1 MKKTGIMTDSHSG
14 ILPEE
19 AERLGIRV
27 LPMPF
32 YIGEKLYREGVDLSR
47 DEFYDMLRKGVD
59 VSTSQPSPAE
69 VIDMWKEMLKEYE
82 EIVYIPLSSAL
93 SGSCMAAAAMAN
105 DDAFAGKVFV
115 VDNGRVATPMHRSV
129 LDAVEMVEKGYSA
142 AEIKKI
148 LEETRE
154 KMTIYIGLSTL
165 EYLKKGGRISSVTAL
180 AANVLNIKPVMHFS
194 TGKLDT
200 YQKCRG
206 LKKSRKVMIDAM
218 KEELETNILNLTEL
232 KNLLLFMLLGTGVL
246 LLSDYLGLLT
256 CLGLSVIAY
265 LKIWGREKWIKSIV
279 IGVCMVAFLYGVFVL
294 FLHVPVPK
302 GPLGF

>member
-129 LDAVEMVEKGYSA
+129 LDAVEMVEKDFGGNQRKNDHLHRPQHTG
-142 AEIKKI
+142 IP
-148 LEETRE
+148 E
-154 KMTIYIGLSTL
+154 KRRKNQFRNRTGGKCP
-165 EYLKKGGRISSVTAL
+165 EYQTCHA
-180 AANVLNIKPVMHFS
+180 FQ
-194 TGKLDT
+194 
-200 YQKCRG
+200 Y
-206 LKKSRKVMIDAM
+206 RK
-218 KEELETNILNLTEL
+218 T
-232 KNLLLFMLLGTGVL
+232 
-246 LLSDYLGLLT
+246 
-256 CLGLSVIAY
+256 
-265 LKIWGREKWIKSIV
+265 
-279 IGVCMVAFLYGVFVL
+279 
-294 FLHVPVPK
+294 
-302 GPLGF
+302 